1 MAQRNYDDVKADILR
16 QLRKGGAATEESVRN
31 EISTLLTAYRA
42 ANLVEEIDDEALF
55 FDITTLI
62 NIWQADPSV
71 LRDKHRNWLPDWRG
85 EITWG
90 FWNRYREY
98 LEEEKNWSSVVI
110 NKLDSVT
117 DSILGDIGNPKESG
131 SWDRRGMV
139 VGDVQSGKTAN
150 YTGLVCKATDAG
162 YKLIIVLAG
171 MTNDLRSQTQTRLD
185 TEFLGFESEVGKVQQ
200 NGSRIGVGLLP
211 GHDQLIAQPLT
222 FSSKDGD
229 FRKNRS
235 TNIPLGG
242 NPLLLVVK
250 KNKAVL
256 ERILAWVEGQAVTN
270 PETGEK
276 LVRDLPLLLLD
287 DEADNASVN
296 TKKEDEDPTA
306 INRVIRRMLKTFAQS
321 SYVGY
326 TATPFANI
334 FILPDDEADPSVH
347 GEDLFPRNFIYYIN
361 PPNHYIGAARVFG
374 FPDDVEDLEV
384 EDRSLPLIREAEDA
398 QLAFPPRHS
407 KILQVDQLPNSLLEA
422 VRAFV
427 LICAARAARGRQSVH
442 NSMLI
447 HVTRFNNVQSQVI
460 DLVDTEL
467 TSIRRMLEF
476 RTGPQ
481 ADALL
486 AEIKRL
492 WDKDFVPTTAAVCEK
507 TGDRMLTRLTWE
519 AVEPRLLDAA
529 RKIEVRGINGDAGGV
544 LDYEQNKNTG
554 LHVIAV
560 GGDKLSRGLTL
571 EDLSVSYYIRP
582 ARNYDTLLQMGRWFG
597 YRPGYLDLCRLYTT
611 NELVEWYQHISV
623 ATEELKREFRLME
636 LNKLTPEQYGLKVRT
651 HPAGLN
657 ITASNKIRSGQTLQ
671 VSFSGQ
677 LSQTTVFH
685 KDNGLQERNFARLD
699 SWVSGL
705 GSVYKIVRGNH
716 VWEGLEANQII
727 DLFEG
732 LSTHPLSRKA
742 DTDLLVK
749 YIRKM
754 NRNGELENWT
764 VMLASS
770 QKGLKGSPLIKREIG
785 GLNIG
790 LTKRA
795 DPRLSDIHD
804 EKKTRP
810 KDYDKYFMKNS
821 NIIDPKD
828 QYVDL
833 KNEQIDRAL
842 EDTIAAWR
850 RGESR
855 AKKEPTEPGGP
866 FIRMRRPAGNGL
878 LLIYPL
884 DYLYIAGKED
894 PVCET
899 PIVGF
904 AVSFPQSVSQNTAVE
919 YKVNTKYWEDRY
931 GSEDE
936 DEADV

>member
-1 MAQRNYDDVKADILR
+1 MTSKLLFYAIFA
-16 QLRKGGAATEESVRN
+16 KGGAATEESVRH
-31 EISTLLTAYRA
+31 EINTLLTAFRTA
-42 ANLVEEIDDEALF
+42 GIVDGIDDEALF
-55 FDITTLI
+55 LDITTLI

-71 LRDKHRNWLPDWRG
+71 LRDKHKNWLPDRRG

-98 LEEEKNWSSVVI
+98 LEDEKNWPQLVI
-110 NKLDSVT
+110 DKLDSIT
-117 DSILGDIGNPKESG
+117 DGILGDVGNPDEAG

-150 YTGLVCKATDAG
+150 YTGLICKATDAG

-200 NGSRIGVGLLP
+200 NGSRIGVGLLQ

-256 ERILAWVEGQAVTN
+256 ERILSWVEGQGDTN

-296 TKKEDEDPTA
+296 TKREDEDPTA
-306 INRVIRRMLKTFAQS
+306 INRVIRRFLKTFSQS

-334 FILPDDEADPSVH
+334 FILPDEEADRSVH

-361 PPNHYIGAARVFG
+361 PPDHYVGAARVFG
-374 FPDDVEDLEV
+374 FPNDVEDLEV
-384 EDRSLPLIREAEDA
+384 EDQSLPLIRSANDS
-398 QLAFPPRHS
+398 QNVFLPRHR
-407 KILQVDQLPNSLLEA
+407 KTLQIDHLPASLHEA
-422 VRAFV
+422 VRAFI

-447 HVTRFNNVQSQVI
+447 HVTRFNDVQRQVME
-460 DLVDTEL
+460 LVDTEL
-467 TSIRRMLEF
+467 TGIRRMLEF
-476 RTGPQ
+476 RTGSP
-481 ADALL
+481 AEALIT
-486 AEIKRL
+486 EMKNL
-492 WDKDFVPTTAAVCEK
+492 WEEDFMPATREVREK
-507 TGDRMLTRLTWE
+507 TGDRMLTRLVWENVEPKLLE
-519 AVEPRLLDAA
+519 AV
-529 RKIEVRGINGDAGGV
+529 RKIEVRGINGEAGGV
-544 LDYEQNKNTG
+544 LDYEDNKTTG

-611 NELVEWYQHISV
+611 DELVEWYKHISV

-636 LNKLTPEQYGLKVRT
+636 LNSLTPEQYGLKVRT

-657 ITASNKIRSGQTLQ
+657 ITAANKIRSGQTLQ

-685 KDNGLQERNFARLD
+685 KDRDLQERNFKRLD
-699 SWVSGL
+699 SFIASL
-705 GSVYKIVRGNH
+705 GERHRLNTISPI
-716 VWEGLEANQII
+716 WDELTPETII
-727 DLFEG
+727 TFLKNFE
-732 LSTHPLSRKA
+732 THPLSRKA
-742 DTDLLVK
+742 DSDLLVR
-749 YIRKM
+749 YIRKLTGYG
-754 NRNGELENWT
+754 RLKNWT
-764 VMLASS
+764 VMLVSS
-770 QKGLKGSPLIKREIG
+770 QTGTKTPPIGGHTIGLIKRSDG
-785 GLNIG
+785 
-790 LTKRA
+790 RA
-795 DPRLSDIHD
+795 DRRDSHRH
-804 EKKTRP
+804 T
-810 KDYDKYFMKNS
+810 DKYFLNNS
-821 NIIDPKD
+821 NILSPSD
-828 QYVDL
+828 QLVDL
-833 KNEQIDRAL
+833 DDTQKDEAL
-842 EDTIAAWR
+842 RQTVEAWS
-850 RGESR
+850 RGEIR
-855 AKKEPTEPGGP
+855 AKNKPVLPSGP
-866 FIRMRRPAGNGL
+866 FIRRTRPKENGL

-884 DYLYIAGKED
+884 DPVHIAGTDD
-894 PVCET
+894 PVCEV
-899 PIVGF
+899 PITGF
-904 AVSFPQSVSQNTAVE
+904 AVSFPDSRRPNDAVE
-919 YKVNTKYWEDRY
+919 YKVNTKYWEERY
-931 GSEDE
+931 GNEDE
-936 DEADV
+936 DEPDV

>member
-1 MAQRNYDDVKADILR
+1 MARYNYDDVKAIILR
-16 QLRKGGAATEESVRN
+16 NLRKGGAVTEESVRQ
-31 EISTLLTAYRA
+31 EITTLLTAFRA
-42 ANLVEEIDDEALF
+42 ANLVDEIDGEALF

-62 NIWQADPSV
+62 NIWQVDPSV
-71 LRDKHRNWLPDWRG
+71 LRDKHRSWLPDWRG

-117 DSILGDIGNPKESG
+117 DSILGDIGNPNESG

-150 YTGLVCKATDAG
+150 YTGLICKATDAG

-171 MTNDLRSQTQTRLD
+171 MTNDLRSQTQTRID
-185 TEFLGFESEVGKVQQ
+185 SEFLGFESEVGKVQQ

-211 GHDQLIAQPLT
+211 GHNQLIAQPLT

-296 TKKEDEDPTA
+296 TKNEDEDPTA
-306 INRVIRRMLKTFAQS
+306 INRVIRRILKTFSQS

-334 FILPDDEADPSVH
+334 FILPDDEADPSAH
-347 GEDLFPRNFIYYIN
+347 GQDLFPLNFIYYIN
-361 PPNHYIGAARVFG
+361 PPNHYVGAARVFG
-374 FPDDVEDLEV
+374 FPEDVEDLEI
-384 EDRSLPLIREAEDA
+384 EDQSLPLIRQAEDA
-398 QLAFPPRHS
+398 QAVFLPRHR
-407 KILQVDQLPNSLLEA
+407 KILQVDHLPASLLEA
-422 VRAFV
+422 VRAFII
-427 LICAARAARGRQSVH
+427 ICAARAARGRRSVH

-447 HVTRFNNVQSQVI
+447 HVTRFNAVQSQVME
-460 DLVDTEL
+460 LVDTEL
-467 TSIRRMLEF
+467 IGIRRMLEF

-481 ADALL
+481 AEALI
-486 AEIKRL
+486 AEMKRL
-492 WDKDFVPTTAAVCEK
+492 WDEDFALTSTAVREK
-507 TGDRMLTRLTWE
+507 TGDRMLTKLSWE
-519 AVEPRLLDAA
+519 AVEQRLLDAA
-529 RKIEVRGINGDAGGV
+529 RRIEVRGINGDAGGV
-544 LDYEQNKNTG
+544 LDYEQNRKNG

-611 NELVEWYQHISV
+611 NELVEWYRHISV

-636 LNKLTPEQYGLKVRT
+636 LNKLTPEEYGLKVRT

-657 ITASNKIRSGQTLQ
+657 ITAANKIRSGQRLQ
-671 VSFSGQ
+671 VSFSGE

-685 KDNGLQERNFARLD
+685 SDNELQARNFARLD
-699 SWVSGL
+699 SWIAERGRPQDT
-705 GSVYKIVRGNH
+705 VRGNH
-716 VWEGLEANQII
+716 VWKGVEAPAII
-727 DLFEG
+727 EL
-732 LSTHPLSRKA
+732 LSGIATHPLSRKA
-742 DTDLLVK
+742 DTDLLVN
-749 YIRKM
+749 YIRKL
-754 NRNGELENWT
+754 NGYGELKNWT
-764 VMLASS
+764 VMLASN
-770 QKGLKGSPLIKREIG
+770 QRGLKGSPVMNRQIG
-785 GLNIG
+785 GLEIG
-790 LTKRA
+790 LTKRS
-795 DPRLSDIHD
+795 DPRLSGSHD
-804 EKKTRP
+804 EKKAGPEDR
-810 KDYDKYFMKNS
+810 DKYFMNNS

-828 QYVDL
+828 QFVDL
-833 KNEQIDRAL
+833 NDEQREKAL
-842 EDTIAAWR
+842 EDTIAARR

-855 AKKEPTEPGGP
+855 AKKDPTKPSGP
-866 FIRMRRPAGNGL
+866 FIRMIRPPEKGL

-884 DYLYIAGKED
+884 DYVYIAGNED

-899 PIVGF
+899 PIFGF
-904 AVSFPQSVSQNTAVE
+904 AVSFPRSASRNNAVE
-919 YKVNTKYWEDRY
+919 YKVNTKYWKDRY

-936 DEADV
+936 EEADV